1 MVSQSKRLMNLIF
14 GLGQCFLVEKS
25 MFSGFCFYFQ
35 PVQMMSFE
43 GKMRRPFQSCSSEL
57 CQAGTFKVSVAPG
70 VSSVK
75 RFITR
80 LKWLERRLITLALVF
95 LFLFDLSQ
103 SFITQHFVHFCFIL
117 SCSTLHCANIFTLF
131 SQ

>member
-1 MVSQSKRLMNLIF
+1 MESLVFKIPPQTTDNLLNLSFTLFSAVVSQSKRLMNLIF

-57 CQAGTFKVSVAPG
+57 CQAGTFKV
-70 VSSVK
+70 
-75 RFITR
+75 
-80 LKWLERRLITLALVF
+80 
-95 LFLFDLSQ
+95 
-103 SFITQHFVHFCFIL
+103 
-117 SCSTLHCANIFTLF
+117 
-131 SQ
+131 